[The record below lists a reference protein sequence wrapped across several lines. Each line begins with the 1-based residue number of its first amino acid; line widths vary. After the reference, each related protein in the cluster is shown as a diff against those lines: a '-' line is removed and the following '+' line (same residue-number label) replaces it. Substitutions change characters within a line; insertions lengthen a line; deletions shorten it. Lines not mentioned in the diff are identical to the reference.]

1 MESKYAAIA
10 EAKRFSDE
18 KIQSLRDLIPAIIK
32 ADCIS
37 IVTVGSY
44 GRKEAS
50 NLSDLD
56 FFFIKDR
63 EDYSP
68 DIEILAFRDLYRE
81 LGLKSPSKDGAFNS
95 ERPLRIRAINSHR
108 NFPAY

>member
-56 FFFIKDR
+56 FLHNAIGR
-63 EDYSP
+63 QN
-68 DIEILAFRDLYRE
+68 A
-81 LGLKSPSKDGAFNS
+81 KS
-95 ERPLRIRAINSHR
+95 
-108 NFPAY
+108 